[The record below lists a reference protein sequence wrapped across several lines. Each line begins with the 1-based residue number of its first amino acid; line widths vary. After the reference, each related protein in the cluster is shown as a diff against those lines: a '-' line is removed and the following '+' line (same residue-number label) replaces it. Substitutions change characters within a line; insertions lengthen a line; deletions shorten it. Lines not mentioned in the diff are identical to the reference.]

1 MKIRTELFC
10 SLASHPKWQEWL
22 KNTTDEI
29 YQIFI
34 DKFKKSTGCSNNAKI
49 MIETL
54 PLINSAGLEDNLFTF
69 LGDYFPNILIND
81 DEEQSILP
89 IEKYFYIKSLTY
101 PRRIVIEAEPKDIH
115 VELSKFL
122 NGKIQ
127 SEYIIIK
134 NRAFVEYLIIE
145 DIQIMK
151 SIPESK
157 WLIKAIKAKKLN
169 QATPR

>member
-1 MKIRTELFC
+1 MKIKTELFC

-34 DKFKKSTGCSNNAKI
+34 DRFKKSTGCSNNAKI
-49 MIETL
+49 MIEIL
-54 PLINSAGLEDNLFTF
+54 PLIHNAGLETNLYAF

-81 DEEQSILP
+81 EEEQSILP

-101 PRRIVIEAEPKDIH
+101 PRRIVIEAEEKDLH
-115 VELSKFL
+115 FELSKFL

-127 SEYIIIK
+127 YEFLIIK
-134 NRAFVEYLIIE
+134 NRAFVEYLNFE
-145 DIQIMK
+145 DIEIK
-151 SIPESK
+151 NSIPESK
-157 WLIKAIKAKKLN
+157 WLIKAIKAKKIN